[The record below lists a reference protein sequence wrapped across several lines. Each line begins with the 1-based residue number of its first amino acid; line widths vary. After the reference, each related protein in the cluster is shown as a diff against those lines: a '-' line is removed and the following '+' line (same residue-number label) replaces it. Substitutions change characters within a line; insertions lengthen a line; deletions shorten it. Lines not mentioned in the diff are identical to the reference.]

1 MKKQTTQQTKTG
13 TASSSLLLGKITIAI
28 LSFLILTGTVL
39 TSRAQTI
46 WDAGSALFIYT
57 GSGDEDVITAS
68 THLTRST
75 VLYNA
80 ACETIAGQQNCN
92 LYDGPC
98 NTEWSYGNIV
108 DWNTLTYGSWLD
120 MNGCAPPSMVGQ
132 PAVCH
137 IISDDIYFQVIFI
150 SWNPLDNQPFAYI
163 RTYTEAECIPPTVS
177 CPGNMSA
184 FNDAGV
190 CNAMVSY
197 SSSTTGTTPI
207 MTYEFTGA
215 TTDSGLGDGSGS
227 AFNPGTTT
235 VTLAIGNGC
244 GTNTCSFDVTVTENE
259 APVADMG
266 SLPDVTD
273 ECSATIS
280 TMPTA
285 TDNCSGS
292 ITGTTSD
299 PLTYNTQ
306 GTFMVTWT
314 YDDGNNNMSTQTQN
328 VIVMDM
334 TAPVADMGSL
344 PDVTDECSATVTTM
358 PTATDNCSGSITG
371 TTSDPLTYNT
381 QGTFM
386 VTWTYDDGNGNSSTQ
401 TQNVIVDDVTAP
413 ATPTLAN
420 VTGECSAT
428 ATAPT
433 TTDNCAGTITG
444 TTTDALSYS
453 TQGTHVITWTF
464 DDGNGQSVTAT
475 QNVIVDDVTA
485 PATPTLADVTGE
497 CSATATAP
505 TTTDNCAGTITG
517 TTTDALSYST
527 QGTHVITWTFDDG
540 NGQSVTATQNV
551 IVDDVTAPAAP
562 TLADVTG
569 ECSATATA
577 PTTTDNC
584 AGTITGT
591 TTDALSYSTQGT
603 HVITWTF
610 DDGNGQSVTA
620 TQNVIVDDVT
630 APATPTLADVTGECS
645 ATATAPTTT
654 DNCAGIIAG
663 TTTDA
668 LSYSTQ
674 GTHVITW
681 TFDDGNGQSV
691 TATQNVIVDDVTAPA
706 TPTLAD
712 VTGEC
717 SATATAPTT
726 TDNCAGTITGTT
738 TDALSYST
746 QGTHVITWTFDDGNG
761 QSVTATQNV
770 IVDDVTAPAT
780 PTLADVT
787 GECSAT
793 ATAPTTTDNCA
804 GIIAGTTTD
813 ALSYSTQGTH
823 VITWTFDDGNG
834 QSVTATQNV
843 IVDDVTAPATPTLA
857 DVTGECSATAT
868 APTTTDNCT
877 GTITGTTTDALSY
890 STQGTHVITWT
901 FDDGNGQSVTATQNV
916 IINDVTLPTITA
928 PADVTTCT
936 GSTVV
941 LGTPVTADNCTV
953 ASVTNNHPSSSY
965 GLGTTVVM
973 WTVTDGAGNMATANQ
988 NVIVNSAP
996 VGSASS
1002 IVICDGDPSNL
1013 PLSSTIVGTTFTWTS
1028 AVITGT
1034 VMGNGSCSS
1043 GCTSTISDLLS
1054 NIGTVHGVVQYS
1066 IVPTAPGGCVG
1077 ATFTATVTVGA
1088 APAAPVISGPSVV
1101 CGFSTTTYS
1110 CPLVPEAT
1118 SYIWTVPTGVTGM
1131 TITGGQGTNA
1141 ITVSITAGTVTGF
1154 VTCTAHNNCGNSP
1167 TTSMAVTKKPATPG
1181 AISGPTSTCGLT
1193 SATYSIATVF
1203 GATSYAWTVP
1213 ANMTITSGQGGLSI
1227 NVSMTSAFV
1236 YGQVKVSAVNACGN
1250 IPGTA
1255 STVTGNVPSTPVA
1268 IAGPTNVCGLT
1279 TASYSISAVAGATGY
1294 NWTITGAGT
1303 IIGSNTGTSVNVA
1316 LNGTTGGSI
1325 SCASTNVCGNGTPR
1339 TLNLV
1344 VAAIQAGA
1352 IGGPTSICG
1361 MGTASWTVA
1370 SVGTNYTYNWSLTMA
1385 GWSITSG
1392 QGTTTITA
1400 VGPASGT
1407 TSTGQ
1412 VQVRSL
1418 NSCGLLSLYRSMSV
1432 TYCHNGIAMNN
1443 GVEATGTT
1451 FSNIY
1456 PNPTA
1461 SDFTIDVISTSST
1474 TENQEVTVEVYDVL
1488 GNLVIHA
1495 KHQLVS
1501 GTITMKTNI
1510 EDFENGMYFVRLLDV
1525 DSNVIHSQTVIKQ

>member
-551 IVDDVTAPAAP
+551 IVDDVTAPAA
-562 TLADVTG
+562 
-569 ECSATATA
+569 
-577 PTTTDNC
+577 
-584 AGTITGT
+584 
-591 TTDALSYSTQGT
+591 
-603 HVITWTF
+603 
-610 DDGNGQSVTA
+610 
-620 TQNVIVDDVT
+620 
-630 APATPTLADVTGECS
+630 
-645 ATATAPTTT
+645 
-654 DNCAGIIAG
+654 
-663 TTTDA
+663 
-668 LSYSTQ
+668 
-674 GTHVITW
+674 
-681 TFDDGNGQSV
+681 
-691 TATQNVIVDDVTAPA
+691 
-706 TPTLAD
+706 PTLAD

>member
-420 VTGECSAT
+420 
-428 ATAPT
+428 
-433 TTDNCAGTITG
+433 
-444 TTTDALSYS
+444 
-453 TQGTHVITWTF
+453 
-464 DDGNGQSVTAT
+464 
-475 QNVIVDDVTA
+475 
-485 PATPTLADVTGE
+485 
-497 CSATATAP
+497 
-505 TTTDNCAGTITG
+505 
-517 TTTDALSYST
+517 
-527 QGTHVITWTFDDG
+527 
-540 NGQSVTATQNV
+540 
-551 IVDDVTAPAAP
+551 
-562 TLADVTG
+562 
-569 ECSATATA
+569 
-577 PTTTDNC
+577 
-584 AGTITGT
+584 
-591 TTDALSYSTQGT
+591 
-603 HVITWTF
+603 
-610 DDGNGQSVTA
+610 
-620 TQNVIVDDVT
+620 
-630 APATPTLADVTGECS
+630 
-645 ATATAPTTT
+645 
-654 DNCAGIIAG
+654 
-663 TTTDA
+663 
-668 LSYSTQ
+668 
-674 GTHVITW
+674 
-681 TFDDGNGQSV
+681 
-691 TATQNVIVDDVTAPA
+691 
-706 TPTLAD
+706 